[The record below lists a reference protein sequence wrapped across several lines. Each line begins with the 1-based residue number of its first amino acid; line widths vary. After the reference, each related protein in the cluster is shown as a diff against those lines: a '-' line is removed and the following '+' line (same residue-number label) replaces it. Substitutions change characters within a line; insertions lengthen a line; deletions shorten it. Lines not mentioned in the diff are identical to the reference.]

1 MSFKADTEVVERDG
15 VLCAEVSPAW
25 EIWGP
30 NGGYLAAIALRA
42 AGLRAPGGHRP
53 ASISVQ
59 YLSRGLFG
67 EARLTVDV
75 LRSARAVACLAV
87 ELVQEGKRVLT
98 AQVWTTNKPEGDGP
112 AYDEYVMPDIPPPE
126 ELQRLAGNRHRFWTN
141 FDARPRLHLKPGEPD
156 PGGALLEQW
165 VRYDGFEPTGDEF
178 LAQGRAL
185 QMIDTLLWPAHWRRS
200 AAELDYLAPSLDVTA
215 WFHAPS
221 GDADWLLVEARAG
234 RAHGGLIH
242 GLGRVWTRDG
252 RLVATGG
259 SNLLHMQQKQ
269 PS

>member
-1 MSFKADTEVVERDG
+1 MSFKADTEVFERDG
-15 VLCAEVSPAW
+15 ALCAEVSTAW

-42 AGLRAPGGHRP
+42 AGMRAPSGHRP

-59 YLSRGLFG
+59 YLSRGVFG
-67 EARLTVDV
+67 EAILAVDV
-75 LRSARAVACLAV
+75 LREARAAACLAV

-112 AYDEYVMPDIPPPE
+112 AYDEYVMPDVPPPE
-126 ELQRLAGNRHRFWTN
+126 ELEPVPRSRYRFWTN
-141 FDARPRLHLKPGEPD
+141 FDARPKLHVKPGEPD

-165 VRYDGFEPTGDEF
+165 LRYVGFEATEDEF

-185 QMIDTLLWPAHWRRS
+185 QIIDTLLWPAHWRRS
-200 AAELDYLAPSLDVTA
+200 AADLDYIAPSLDATV

-221 GDADWLLVEARAG
+221 GDADWLLAEARAG
-234 RAHGGLIH
+234 RAHAGLIH
-242 GLGRVWTRDG
+242 GLARVWTRDG

-259 SNLLHMQQKQ
+259 SNMLHMPVKR
-269 PS
+269 P